1 MKPQAETPDSPQW
14 AGDSNPRVS
23 VLMAAYN
30 CAAYVGEAIESVLAQ
45 TMPDLELILVDDGST
60 DQSPEIMKH
69 YADQDARVVVYRQE
83 NQGIGG
89 ATNQALKLARAP
101 YVAILDSDDT
111 MVPERLA
118 IQADYLDQHADI
130 AAVGSQWFTMNTQGD
145 ILGIDRQPTDPNN
158 LFTLMFA
165 YFAMHHPTI
174 MARKEIVLACGAY
187 DNKIR
192 RGCMDYGLF
201 FNLLLAGHRM
211 TNLPYLLTRWRLNP
225 SGATHGNAGPQ
236 TEDCMSIRAK
246 GFMKMTA
253 QDSNRANQ
261 LALALVRTFPAGSW
275 FDERVSHLLSDP
287 APSPALL
294 RWRELAARGLVSDLE
309 AACVNW
315 LCNEQDYAEQLAD
328 LLRRDGFFWLGQL
341 VLGKAG
347 RVVVAPDKIVNP
359 VPTTA
364 TSPGLAL
371 LIPTQAGDH
380 ELIDRFRA
388 SLDGLPEN
396 AEIIVFSTDG
406 TAANVPASLLHPR
419 LRVLPTAAVIT
430 QAWHQ
435 ALSETRCEFIAC
447 VAAGCRHH
455 PEFLAQSLAALQSDA
470 NLSLVYAPSDVY
482 YPDALD
488 CNGNAVK
495 DPSPE
500 PLWTRQTLLGRD
512 RGNLSCMV
520 FRRKLICALP
530 LAIEEI
536 VPATSWAI
544 ARSLLGCTEPLVLPL
559 RNIEF
564 APKVGLA
571 NNIMDALIRRL
582 VTWYLDT
589 GLGSIPTSWVWPQ
602 LSATQGLQRVRELD
616 ARLLE
621 NKLCIHPGNAS
632 LIAEFVACFSRMALF
647 RPVFK
652 YLLVHYPATAIG
664 VLRKRNALVAS
675 LCGPWRLLLRGYTKF
690 RKAIRLYT

>member
-1 MKPQAETPDSPQW
+1 M
-14 AGDSNPRVS
+14 NLPRVS

-45 TMPDLELILVDDGST
+45 TMADLELILVDDGST
-60 DQSPEIMKH
+60 DHSPEIMAR
-69 YADQDARVVVYRQE
+69 YADQDARVFVYRQE

-89 ATNQALKLARAP
+89 ATNQALKLAQAS
-101 YVAILDSDDT
+101 YVAILDSDDI
-111 MVPERLA
+111 MEPERLA
-118 IQADYLDQHADI
+118 IQADYLDQHANI
-130 AAVGSQWFTMNTQGD
+130 AAVGSQWFTMNTQGN
-145 ILGIDRQPTDPNN
+145 ILGIDRQPTDPDS

-174 MARKEIVLACGAY
+174 MARKEVILACGAY

-236 TEDCMSIRAK
+236 TEDCMTIRAK

-275 FDERVSHLLSDP
+275 FDERVSHLVSDP

-294 RWRELAARGLVSDLE
+294 RWRELAAHGLVSDLE

-315 LCNEQDYAEQLAD
+315 LHNEQNHVEQLAG
-328 LLRRDGFFWLGQL
+328 LLRRDGLPWLGQL

-347 RVVVAPDKIVNP
+347 RMVVAPDKIINP
-359 VPTTA
+359 VPTIA
-364 TSPGLAL
+364 PSPGLAL

-380 ELIDRFRA
+380 ELIDRVRT
-388 SLDGLPEN
+388 SLDSLQEN

-419 LRVLPTAAVIT
+419 LRVLPTAAVVT

-435 ALSETRCEFIAC
+435 AFSETRSEFIAC
-447 VAAGCRHH
+447 AAAGCRHH
-455 PEFLAQSLAALQSDA
+455 PEFLAQSLDALQSDA

-500 PLWTRQTLLGRD
+500 PLWTRETLLGRD

-530 LAIEEI
+530 VATKEI
-536 VPATSWAI
+536 VPVTSWAI

-559 RNIEF
+559 RNVEF

-571 NNIMDALIRRL
+571 NNIMDVLIRRL

-589 GLGSIPTSWVWPQ
+589 GLGSIPASWVWPQ

-616 ARLLE
+616 ARFLE
-621 NKLCIHPGNAS
+621 NKLHIHPGNVS
-632 LIAEFVACFSRMALF
+632 LIAEFVACFSRMPLF
-647 RPVFK
+647 HPVFK
-652 YLLVHYPATAIG
+652 YLLVHYPEIATGA
-664 VLRKRNALVAS
+664 LRNCSTLAVT
-675 LCGPWRLLLRGYTKF
+675 LCGPWCFLLRGYIKI
-690 RKAIRLYT
+690 RKTIRLHK

>member
-1 MKPQAETPDSPQW
+1 MKPQAETPDSPQR

-89 ATNQALKLARAP
+89 ATNQALRLARAP
-101 YVAILDSDDT
+101 YIAILDSDDT

-118 IQADYLDQHADI
+118 IQADYLDLHTDI

-145 ILGIDRQPTDPNN
+145 ILGIDRQPTDSDN

-174 MARKEIVLACGAY
+174 MARKEIILACGAY
-187 DNKIR
+187 DSKIR

-275 FDERVSHLLSDP
+275 FDERVSHLVPDP

-328 LLRRDGFFWLGQL
+328 LLGRDGFFWLGQL

-347 RVVVAPDKIVNP
+347 RVAVASDKIVNP
-359 VPTTA
+359 VPIIA

-380 ELIDRFRA
+380 ELIDRIRA
-388 SLDGLPEN
+388 SLDSLPEN

-419 LRVLPTAAVIT
+419 LRVLP
-430 QAWHQ
+430 
-435 ALSETRCEFIAC
+435 
-447 VAAGCRHH
+447 
-455 PEFLAQSLAALQSDA
+455 
-470 NLSLVYAPSDVY
+470 
-482 YPDALD
+482 
-488 CNGNAVK
+488 
-495 DPSPE
+495 
-500 PLWTRQTLLGRD
+500 
-512 RGNLSCMV
+512 
-520 FRRKLICALP
+520 
-530 LAIEEI
+530 
-536 VPATSWAI
+536 
-544 ARSLLGCTEPLVLPL
+544 
-559 RNIEF
+559 
-564 APKVGLA
+564 
-571 NNIMDALIRRL
+571 
-582 VTWYLDT
+582 
-589 GLGSIPTSWVWPQ
+589 
-602 LSATQGLQRVRELD
+602 
-616 ARLLE
+616 
-621 NKLCIHPGNAS
+621 
-632 LIAEFVACFSRMALF
+632 
-647 RPVFK
+647 
-652 YLLVHYPATAIG
+652 
-664 VLRKRNALVAS
+664 
-675 LCGPWRLLLRGYTKF
+675 
-690 RKAIRLYT
+690 